1 MFDFVDNT
9 YSGVLSI
16 LSCLL
21 GMSYPLIVGCIEK
34 IDSRFHSTKLTER
47 FLREISFKM
56 FRRMLVVNLI
66 VAVVAPFVMDGNS
79 HCGVILGIQCF
90 LVVLM
95 VVSALLLF
103 SRIIYTESTLKS
115 KACLKCLYFT
125 KIISALC
132 CYLEY
137 FSYLYTVN

>member
-47 FLREISFKM
+47 FLREVSFKM

-103 SRIIYTESTLKS
+103 SRIIYTEVSQVNICQL
-115 KACLKCLYFT
+115 APL
-125 KIISALC
+125 
-132 CYLEY
+132 
-137 FSYLYTVN
+137 FSR

>member
-1 MFDFVDNT
+1 MFDFEDNT

-16 LSCLL
+16 MSCLL

-47 FLREISFKM
+47 FLREVSFKM

-103 SRIIYTESTLKS
+103 SRIIYTEVSQ
-115 KACLKCLYFT
+115 
-125 KIISALC
+125 
-132 CYLEY
+132 
-137 FSYLYTVN
+137 VNICQLAPLFPR

>member
-47 FLREISFKM
+47 FLREVSFKM

-79 HCGVILGIQCF
+79 HCGVILGENGAFPPTRNGCIHS
-90 LVVLM
+90 LSM
-95 VVSALLLF
+95 
-103 SRIIYTESTLKS
+103 RERG
-115 KACLKCLYFT
+115 
-125 KIISALC
+125 
-132 CYLEY
+132 
-137 FSYLYTVN
+137 

>member
-34 IDSRFHSTKLTER
+34 ISTKLTER
-47 FLREISFKM
+47 FLREVSFKM

-103 SRIIYTESTLKS
+103 SRIIYTEVSQ
-115 KACLKCLYFT
+115 
-125 KIISALC
+125 
-132 CYLEY
+132 
-137 FSYLYTVN
+137 VNICQLAPLFPR

>member
-79 HCGVILGIQCF
+79 HCGVILGDT
-90 LVVLM
+90 VL
-95 VVSALLLF
+95 
-103 SRIIYTESTLKS
+103 SRSSDGCVRFATILSNH
-115 KACLKCLYFT
+115 LY
-125 KIISALC
+125 
-132 CYLEY
+132 
-137 FSYLYTVN
+137 

>member
-47 FLREISFKM
+47 F
-56 FRRMLVVNLI
+56 
-66 VAVVAPFVMDGNS
+66 
-79 HCGVILGIQCF
+79 
-90 LVVLM
+90 
-95 VVSALLLF
+95 
-103 SRIIYTESTLKS
+103 
-115 KACLKCLYFT
+115 
-125 KIISALC
+125 
-132 CYLEY
+132 
-137 FSYLYTVN
+137 

>member
-79 HCGVILGIQCF
+79 HCGVILLKTEDIHPPKTGISVHF
-90 LVVLM
+90 SGSLV
-95 VVSALLLF
+95 
-103 SRIIYTESTLKS
+103 
-115 KACLKCLYFT
+115 
-125 KIISALC
+125 
-132 CYLEY
+132 
-137 FSYLYTVN
+137 

>member
-1 MFDFVDNT
+1 MFDFEDNT

-47 FLREISFKM
+47 FLREVSFKM

-125 KIISALC
+125 KIISSLC

>member
-95 VVSALLLF
+95 VCPLCYYSL
-103 SRIIYTESTLKS
+103 ESFILKFR
-115 KACLKCLYFT
+115 K
-125 KIISALC
+125 
-132 CYLEY
+132 
-137 FSYLYTVN
+137 